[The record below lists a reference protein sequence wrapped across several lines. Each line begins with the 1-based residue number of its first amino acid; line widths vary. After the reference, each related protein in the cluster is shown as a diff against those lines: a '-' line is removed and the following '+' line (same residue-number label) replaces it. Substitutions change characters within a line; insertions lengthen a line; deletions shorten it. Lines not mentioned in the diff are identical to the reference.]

1 MDLTSFMRVQVVTQ
15 LRKIIGQLMGKK
27 VNSGWSP
34 AINEAFREKTAH
46 WGRGR
51 LAESCAKLNPE
62 TEQALADEGLLRDLK
77 KWSKY

>member
-1 MDLTSFMRVQVVTQ
+1 MNLTSFIRAQVVTQ

-27 VNSGWSP
+27 ANSDR
-34 AINEAFREKTAH
+34 N
-46 WGRGR
+46 RGR

-62 TEQALADEGLLRDLK
+62 AEQALADEGLLIDLK